1 MALLSYGSNGDA
13 VKTLQQNLNTVGNY
27 GLDVDGAY
35 GAKTQAAVT
44 DYQKK
49 NNLAV
54 DGIVGDETNGSLA
67 KALAAAQ
74 TKQAGSTTASAT
86 VTTKTTTPAAQ
97 APELKYAEKAPDL
110 TPYLDQWR
118 QTAEEQAQKK
128 VDFAT
133 QQGITELERAQ
144 EDAQPMFQTQRNQV
158 DLDEAKALSNQAL
171 YAEARGDKGGIGAA
185 QYAAIQN
192 TAAKNRLTVSQSQ
205 TKLATDTARQIS
217 DLRAQGEFQKADSL
231 LEISQNYL
239 TQLMQLQQWALSY
252 NMSVDEFN
260 NEVEKWK
267 ANYEMQVSEIT
278 GMFRGQQTFAAKK
291 AEESKLADAGSAL
304 LDAGLMPSAAQLSAM
319 GMDKSQAQSYINAV
333 KAAQAAA
340 SSGGSGGG
348 SSGGSRSS
356 SSKVST
362 PSYDNGGLSTAEIK
376 ELQRFAGL
384 TGSDVDGMWGPASQA
399 AFAAKTQVYGA
410 SATTAANTYNA
421 YYNSMSYNGVTH
433 KH

>member
-27 GLDVDGAY
+27 GLDIDGAY

-44 DYQKK
+44 GYQKK

-74 TKQAGSTTASAT
+74 AKQAGSTTASAT
-86 VTTKTTTPAAQ
+86 VTTKTTTPAA
-97 APELKYAEKAPDL
+97 PTLELKYAEKAPDL

-118 QTAEEQAQKK
+118 KSAEEQAQKK

-171 YAEARGDKGGIGAA
+171 YAEARGDNGGIGAA

-231 LEISQNYL
+231 LEISQSYL

-260 NEVEKWK
+260 NEVDKWK
-267 ANYEMQVSEIT
+267 ANYEMQVPEIT

-304 LDAGLMPSAAQLSAM
+304 LDAGIMPSAAQLAAM
-319 GMDKSQAQSYINAV
+319 GMDKAQAQSY
-333 KAAQAAA
+333 
-340 SSGGSGGG
+340 
-348 SSGGSRSS
+348 
-356 SSKVST
+356 
-362 PSYDNGGLSTAEIK
+362 
-376 ELQRFAGL
+376 
-384 TGSDVDGMWGPASQA
+384 
-399 AFAAKTQVYGA
+399 
-410 SATTAANTYNA
+410 
-421 YYNSMSYNGVTH
+421 
-433 KH
+433 